1 MMPRLGR
8 NKQGQKKS
16 KRKKKKGGVE
26 KKNLENMKDMTVA

>member
-16 KRKKKKGGVE
+16 KRKKKGGVE
-26 KKNLENMKDMTVA
+26 KKNLKNMKDMTVA